1 MPQAVKQNAR
11 EVSPG
16 RSRDDIA
23 GTFARAPQLAR
34 PFQTLMNPAPP
45 FVQCSAE
52 TPHSLAGMAG
62 GPSSRDAFISKK
74 GCEANRDVS
83 YC

>member
-1 MPQAVKQNAR
+1 MCNAEKQNAR

-23 GTFARAPQLAR
+23 GVFARAPQLAR
-34 PFQTLMNPAPP
+34 PLQTLMNTAPP

-62 GPSSRDAFISKK
+62 GPSSRAPFISKK
-74 GCEANRDVS
+74 GSEANSDVS